1 MRMLPVASPP
11 PIIIN
16 AMSMFRAK
24 ICRVQKITLA
34 RPICNCCY
42 SSPVRRLMGIKSGSG
57 PPPQQPKP
65 TEETGAGAAAVAESP
80 SAAVTTEKTAAMFR
94 EQEEQYERAR
104 AITHTAKGLGLGFS
118 SLGPP

>member
-1 MRMLPVASPP
+1 
-11 PIIIN
+11 
-16 AMSMFRAK
+16 
-24 ICRVQKITLA
+24 
-34 RPICNCCY
+34 
-42 SSPVRRLMGIKSGSG
+42 MGIKSGSG
-57 PPPQQPKP
+57 PLPSQPKP
-65 TEETGAGAAAVAESP
+65 SEETGAVAAVAESP